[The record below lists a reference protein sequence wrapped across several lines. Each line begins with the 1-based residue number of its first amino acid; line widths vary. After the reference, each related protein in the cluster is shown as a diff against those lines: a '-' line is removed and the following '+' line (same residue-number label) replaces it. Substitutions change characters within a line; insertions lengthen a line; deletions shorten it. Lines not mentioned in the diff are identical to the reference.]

1 MPIILDP
8 AKSGF
13 EKVLRDYQTV
23 ALKMVWANAD
33 VGVTSRQVFN
43 HVNMN
48 LDGEKTISRASI
60 INFLNG
66 MCDEDILNYEEETC
80 KGGVRRKYTP
90 SFDEDGFAKHIA
102 RSVFDSLYRDFP
114 DQTIEAVRE
123 SLGSK
128 ADGIPGLK

>member
-1 MPIILDP
+1 LPIILDP
-8 AKSGF
+8 EKTGF

-23 ALKMVWANAD
+23 ALKMVWANAN

-43 HVNMN
+43 YVNMN
-48 LDGEKTISRASI
+48 LEGEKTISRASI

-66 MCDEDILNYEEETC
+66 MCNEGILNYEEETC
-80 KGGVRRKYTP
+80 KGGVRRKYKP
-90 SFDEDGFAKHIA
+90 SFDEYGFAKHIV

-114 DQTIEAVRE
+114 EQTIEAVRE

-128 ADGIPGLK
+128 ADGI